1 MTYFYNSS
9 TICVFLEVTSGVSYE
24 ANKAVAKDSNQSV
37 GDRVSSGEFC
47 GWIWLKKNESFF
59 FGLGVDAVKDKFDE
73 KKSEASKEAN
83 KHSAENEAKS
93 LVETV
98 KEKAAGA

>member
-1 MTYFYNSS
+1 LTYFYNSS

-47 GWIWLKKNESFF
+47 G
-59 FGLGVDAVKDKFDE
+59 
-73 KKSEASKEAN
+73 
-83 KHSAENEAKS
+83 
-93 LVETV
+93 
-98 KEKAAGA
+98 